1 MAAEAAAK
9 KRRELSSCVLSG
21 GKDAGAA
28 DPHADEKARLR
39 AEMAAGRGTAYFVH
53 IQNAGGTSM
62 CKMAQRNG
70 LAAPQ
75 ESPEESG
82 VFGRN
87 CNPSSAEAKRIWKGD
102 VAAQRAWRQGSSYRF
117 VANEMALPPQL
128 AFGDFLYVVVVRWLA
143 PLTLTLTLAL
153 TPTLTVT
160 LTNPIPT
167 LTPPLN
173 PHPSPGAPPA
183 RVGTRT
189 LPRLAHV
196 PPVRGEGLGVAIG
209 LG

>member
-1 MAAEAAAK
+1 MVRACARMPHCTFAKVNAGRTFGTLKTADDAYLEGVAAEAAAK
-9 KRRELSSCVLSG
+9 KRRELSLCVLAG

-87 CNPSSAEAKRIWKGD
+87 CNPPSADAPQIWKGS
-102 VAAQRAWRQGSSYRF
+102 VEAQRTWRRVERIAWR
-117 VANEMALPPQL
+117 
-128 AFGDFLYVVVVRWLA
+128 
-143 PLTLTLTLAL
+143 
-153 TPTLTVT
+153 
-160 LTNPIPT
+160 TNS
-167 LTPPLN
+167 
-173 PHPSPGAPPA
+173 PSEFFHAS
-183 RVGTRT
+183 R
-189 LPRLAHV
+189 H
-196 PPVRGEGLGVAIG
+196 
-209 LG
+209 